1 MIEDFRLKVFTTV
14 ASMGSFTSAAREL
27 GVSQPAVSQNIAELE
42 KTLGV
47 ELFVRSR
54 GAVTLTSAGATF
66 LEYAQRILFWY
77 SSAETL
83 FAAKNAAGRK
93 MTISIASD
101 PAVASSM
108 LPSLLS
114 RLLAVQPN
122 LSFRLLPKDRQDV
135 DLRMWLE
142 ESSEP
147 LLFSGSGVPAI
158 QSIEALACTSG
169 PRLASIAAPEMIPDN
184 ARIATWSG
192 YSEKLPPELRARVAM
207 ESDVPDCLLAF
218 AAKSPDVIAVVPRMD
233 VREPLKVLSWSLH
246 QLDMGLHFE
255 PAESFASTDCCKL
268 LLQMLA

>member
-14 ASMGSFTSAAREL
+14 ASMGSFTSAARAL

-77 SSAETL
+77 SSAENL
-83 FAAKNAAGRK
+83 FAAKDASGRK
-93 MTISIASD
+93 LSISIASD
-101 PAVASSM
+101 AAVASSM
-108 LPSLLS
+108 LPSLLA
-114 RLLAVQPN
+114 RLLAVQPR
-122 LSFRLLPKDRQDV
+122 LSFKLLPKDHEDA
-135 DLRMWLE
+135 DLWMWLE
-142 ESSEP
+142 ASAEN
-147 LLFSGSGVPAI
+147 LLFTDSGAS
-158 QSIEALACTSG
+158 SIRCVEAMACTCG
-169 PRLASIAAPEMIPDN
+169 PRLASISAPDMVPGQ
-184 ARIATWSG
+184 ARVATWSA
-192 YSEKLPPELRARVAM
+192 YSEKLPPELRARIAM
-207 ESDVPDCLLAF
+207 EADDPECLLSF
-218 AAKSPDVIAVVPRMD
+218 AAKSPDVIAIVPHMD
-233 VREPLKVLSWSLH
+233 VREPLKVLPWSLH